1 MVHVVPVDKGGVGDP
16 VIPHSHSCIQTKILL
31 NSMALMYMLK
41 LPILA
46 I

>member
-1 MVHVVPVDKGGVGDP
+1 MIHVVPVNEGGVGDP
-16 VIPHSHSCIQTKILL
+16 VVSHSHSYIQTKILL